1 VFSSSSGGYQFVKH
15 RILYLHILVHIF
27 RHSQYSVFTVENYF
41 LYILLCLF
49 YLALGSTYGSKQLI
63 DMTL

>member
-1 VFSSSSGGYQFVKH
+1 VFSSSSGGYQFVNHK
-15 RILYLHILVHIF
+15 ILYVHTLVHIF
-27 RHSQYSVFTVENYF
+27 RHSKHSVFTVENYF

-49 YLALGSTYGSKQLI
+49 YLDLVSTYGSKELI